1 MTRRCRVVLAVAI
14 LLSISSV
21 WAKDDKWVEAR
32 STNFIV
38 VSNRSPQQARNTA
51 IQFEQIRELFQQSF
65 VYAKDRPSPV
75 ITILAAKD
83 ENTLRALLPEYWEKK
98 GQTHPAGIFLNYEFQ
113 LQVAVQLTGLGD
125 NPYETIY
132 HEYYHSLTMP
142 YFPALPVWLSEGMAD
157 FYGNSKIVDKT
168 AYLGMSNAGLMEQL
182 HEQSLIPLS
191 ALFRVDH
198 TSPYYNES
206 SKASIFYA
214 ESWALTHYLMLGDN
228 GTHRQL
234 LTAYLD
240 ALSHGVSQEDAAT
253 KAFGD
258 LGKLQKALQ
267 SYANSNA
274 FYELHSLAPA
284 KVSENDV
291 HVRPLS
297 DSEAAAYRAG
307 FLTLHR
313 QFSDAEMLLQE
324 TVRND
329 PKLALAQQN
338 LGILYYAQGKSEQAR
353 AALDAAIELDPQNA
367 LTRYLRAN
375 LASKEVDPRLRDPQA
390 EADLRA
396 AIAANPNFAPP
407 YGLLATRLAANGER
421 LPEAFELAKKGVLL
435 EPGNAY
441 YQLDLAQVLARMR
454 KYDEAQELANRAGAN
469 PLDPNARKNADRFIA
484 YVQEIRTAE
493 TRNTYPQGAPSPADN
508 VAETATDSGEPE
520 STEPPVNDG
529 KLRIDGTVTD
539 VQCKVQEL
547 VLTVSTEDG
556 PIKLH
561 SLDERNIDFISD
573 VPIKSDVFWPC
584 TELKGRTVKVK
595 FTPVAGNAKQ
605 RYQGE
610 ISDVEI
616 KK

>member
-1 MTRRCRVVLAVAI
+1 MTHLRRAALAAAI
-14 LLSISSV
+14 LFSISSA

-32 STNFIV
+32 SSNFIV
-38 VSNRSPQQARNTA
+38 VSNASPQQARNTA
-51 IQFEQIRELFQQSF
+51 IQFEQIRDLFQNSF
-65 VYAKDRPSPV
+65 VFAKDRPSPV

-83 ENTLRALLPEYWEKK
+83 ENTLRSLLPEYWDKK
-98 GQTHPAGIFLNYEFQ
+98 GHAHPAGMFLNYQYQ

-142 YFPALPVWLSEGMAD
+142 YFPALPVWISEGMAD

-182 HEQSLIPLS
+182 HEQSLIPIG

-198 TSPYYNES
+198 ASPYYNES
-206 SKASIFYA
+206 SKVSIFYA
-214 ESWALTHYLMLGDN
+214 ESWALMHYLMLGDN
-228 GTHRQL
+228 GAHRQQL
-234 LTAYLD
+234 MVYLD
-240 ALSHGVSQEDAAT
+240 ALSHGATQDEAAT

-267 SYANSNA
+267 SYANSNV
-274 FYELHSLAPA
+274 FYEMHTPAPA
-284 KVSENDV
+284 KVPESDV
-291 HVRPLS
+291 RIRPLS
-297 DSEAAAYRAG
+297 DSEAGAYRGG
-307 FLTLHR
+307 FLTLHG

-324 TVRND
+324 AARTD
-329 PKLALAQQN
+329 PKLAVAQQN
-338 LGILYYAQGKSEQAR
+338 LAVLYYAQDKSEEAR

-375 LASKEVDPRLRDPQA
+375 LSSKEIDSRLRDSQA

-407 YGLLATRLAANGER
+407 YGLLATRLAANGEK
-421 LPEAFELAKKGVLL
+421 LSEAFELAKKGVLL
-435 EPGNAY
+435 EPGSSY

-454 KYDEAQELANRAGAN
+454 KYDEAQALATRAGDN
-469 PLDPNARKNADRFIA
+469 PLDPQARKKADRLIE
-484 YVQEIRTAE
+484 YIQELRNAE
-493 TRNTYPQGAPSPADN
+493 TRYTYPQRAPSPVDN

-520 STEPPVNDG
+520 TTERPVNDG

-539 VQCKVQEL
+539 VQCKVQEM

-556 PIKLH
+556 PMKLH
-561 SLDERNIDFISD
+561 SLDDRKIDFISD
-573 VPIKSDVFWPC
+573 VPIKSEVFRPC

-595 FTPVAGNAKQ
+595 FTPAGENAKQ
-605 RYQGE
+605 QYQGE
-610 ISDVEI
+610 ITDVEI